1 MPFELTT
8 FLLALGL
15 LAGMLLALEAGRRIG
30 VRRRELA
37 AERGASVAAIEGAVF
52 ALFGLLIA
60 FTFSG
65 AASRFDTRRE
75 LIVTEANAI
84 GTAYLRI
91 DLLPAEA
98 QPPLR
103 TLFRTYLQS
112 RIDTYRKLPDLDAA
126 LAEYQRSVALQ
137 GEIWTQAVAAAKSTG
152 SPAVLSLVVPSLND
166 MIDITTTRLA
176 ASRTHLPQVILVLLF
191 ALALAASLVAGF
203 STAADARRSWLHN
216 GLFAFVI
223 AASIFVIIDLEYPRL
238 GLIRVDAA
246 DRLLLEVLEGM
257 K

>member
-1 MPFELTT
+1 MPFKLTT
-8 FLLALGL
+8 LLVALGL
-15 LAGMLLALEAGRRIG
+15 LVGMMLCLEAGRRIG
-30 VRRRELA
+30 VRRREIA
-37 AERGASVAAIEGAVF
+37 GERAASVAPIEGAIF

-60 FTFSG
+60 FTFSS
-65 AASRFDTRRE
+65 AASRYDTRRE
-75 LIVTEANAI
+75 QIVAEANAI

-98 QPPLR
+98 QPALR
-103 TLFRTYLQS
+103 GLFRTYLQS
-112 RIDTYRKLPDLDAA
+112 RIETYRKLPDLDAA

-137 GEIWTQAVAAAKSTG
+137 GQIWTQSVVAAKSSG
-152 SPAVLSLVVPSLND
+152 SPAVLQLVVSSLND

-176 ASRTHLPQVILVLLF
+176 ASRTHLPQVIFVLL
-191 ALALAASLVAGF
+191 AVLALAASLVAGF
-203 STAADARRSWLHN
+203 STAADARRSWLHTS
-216 GLFAFVI
+216 LFAFVI

-238 GLIRVDAA
+238 GFIRIDAA